1 MLSKLL
7 VPENLN
13 KIFQIFRLRLWKR
26 FMLETEV
33 IVFTITLLGNKR
45 LSTQN
50 NMSYKN
56 YKE

>member
-13 KIFQIFRLRLWKR
+13 KFFQIFRLRLWKR

-33 IVFTITLLGNKR
+33 IVFTITLLCKKR